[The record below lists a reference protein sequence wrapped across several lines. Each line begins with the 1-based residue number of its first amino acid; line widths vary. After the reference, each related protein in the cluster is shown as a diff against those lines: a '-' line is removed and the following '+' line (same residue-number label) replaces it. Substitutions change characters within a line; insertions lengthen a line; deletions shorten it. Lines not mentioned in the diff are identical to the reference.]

1 LEELQRVEG
10 QGHDNLNVIS
20 QIQGE
25 LNVLMEAEREKE
37 NLLKNVQ
44 IKGRMWI
51 IFGEI
56 LDERC
61 NMCPTEE
68 DIS

>member
-44 IKGRMWI
+44 IKGRM
-51 IFGEI
+51 
-56 LDERC
+56 
-61 NMCPTEE
+61 
-68 DIS
+68 